1 MALLEVSQLNV
12 KYNNNHILKNL
23 NINVEKDKIVAIIGK
38 NGSGKTSFLN
48 TTIGKFR
55 PSSGTIIFSNE
66 IIHGLRTH
74 KIVSKGLVLVP
85 ERRELFPNLT
95 VQDNLLAGKYSNG
108 GFFLNK
114 NLPNDLI
121 NKFPII
127 KNYLYT
133 PSAALSGGQAQLIAL
148 ARGLISK
155 PKLLLLD
162 EPTLGLSPIAVKDFF
177 DLIVKLREEGQTILL
192 VDQNIKIT
200 LDVADYGYVLEKGEI
215 VLEGSPIELI
225 KDKNFVKNY
234 LNNVYDYSV

>member
-23 NINVEKDKIVAIIGK
+23 NINVEKNKVVAIIGK

-66 IIHGLRTH
+66 IIHGLRTQ

-215 VLEGSPIELI
+215 VLEGSAIELI

-234 LNNVYDYSV
+234 LNNKYDYSV

>member
-23 NINVEKDKIVAIIGK
+23 NINVEKNKVVAIIGK

-234 LNNVYDYSV
+234 LNNRYDYSM

>member
-1 MALLEVSQLNV
+1 MALLEVSKLNV

-23 NINVEKDKIVAIIGK
+23 NINVEKNKVVAIIGK

-66 IIHGLRTH
+66 IIHGLRTQ

>member
-23 NINVEKDKIVAIIGK
+23 NINVEKNKVVAIIGK

-200 LDVADYGYVLEKGEI
+200 LDVADYVYVLEKGEI
-215 VLEGSPIELI
+215 VLEGSAIELI

-234 LNNVYDYSV
+234 LNNRYDYSM

>member
-23 NINVEKDKIVAIIGK
+23 NINVEKNKVVAIIGK

-66 IIHGLRTH
+66 IIHGLRTQ

-215 VLEGSPIELI
+215 VLEGSAIELI

>member
-23 NINVEKDKIVAIIGK
+23 NINVEKNKVVAIIGK

-85 ERRELFPNLT
+85 ERRELFRNLT

>member
-23 NINVEKDKIVAIIGK
+23 NINVEKNKVVAIIGK

-215 VLEGSPIELI
+215 VLEGSAIELI

-234 LNNVYDYSV
+234 LNNRYDYSM

>member
-23 NINVEKDKIVAIIGK
+23 NINVEKNKVVAIIGK

-66 IIHGLRTH
+66 IIHGLRTQ

-200 LDVADYGYVLEKGEI
+200 LDVADYGYVFEKGEI
-215 VLEGSPIELI
+215 VLEGSPTELI

>member
-23 NINVEKDKIVAIIGK
+23 NINVEKNKVVAIIGK

-66 IIHGLRTH
+66 IIHGLRSH

-225 KDKNFVKNY
+225 KDKHFVKNY

>member
-23 NINVEKDKIVAIIGK
+23 NINVEKNKVVAIIGK

-215 VLEGSPIELI
+215 VLEGSAIELI
-225 KDKNFVKNY
+225 KDKNFSKII
-234 LNNVYDYSV
+234 

>member
-23 NINVEKDKIVAIIGK
+23 NINVEKNKVVAIIGK

-66 IIHGLRTH
+66 IIHSLRTH

>member
-1 MALLEVSQLNV
+1 MALLEVSKLNV

-23 NINVEKDKIVAIIGK
+23 NINVEKNKVVAIIGK

-66 IIHGLRTH
+66 IIHGLRTQ

-234 LNNVYDYSV
+234 LNNRYDYSM

>member
-23 NINVEKDKIVAIIGK
+23 NINVEKNKVVAIIGK

-66 IIHGLRTH
+66 IIHGLRTQ

-200 LDVADYGYVLEKGEI
+200 LDVADYVYVLEKGEI
-215 VLEGSPIELI
+215 VLEGSAIELI

-234 LNNVYDYSV
+234 LNNRYDYSM

>member
-23 NINVEKDKIVAIIGK
+23 NINVEKNKVVAIIGK

-66 IIHGLRTH
+66 IIHGLRTQ

-215 VLEGSPIELI
+215 VLEGSAIELI

-234 LNNVYDYSV
+234 LNNRYDYSM

>member
-23 NINVEKDKIVAIIGK
+23 NINVEKNKVVAIIGK

>member
-23 NINVEKDKIVAIIGK
+23 NINVEKNKVVAIIGK

-177 DLIVKLREEGQTILL
+177 DLIVTLREEGQTILL

-200 LDVADYGYVLEKGEI
+200 LEVADYVYVLEKGEI

>member
-1 MALLEVSQLNV
+1 MALLEVSKLNV

-23 NINVEKDKIVAIIGK
+23 NINVEKNKVVAIIGK

-66 IIHGLRTH
+66 IIHGLRTQ

-234 LNNVYDYSV
+234 LNNIYDYSV

>member
-1 MALLEVSQLNV
+1 MALLEVSKLNV

-23 NINVEKDKIVAIIGK
+23 NINVEKNKVVAIIGK

-66 IIHGLRTH
+66 IIHGLRTQ

-215 VLEGSPIELI
+215 VLEGSAIELI

-234 LNNVYDYSV
+234 LNNIYDYSV

>member
-23 NINVEKDKIVAIIGK
+23 NINVEKNKVVAIIGK

-66 IIHGLRTH
+66 IIHGLRTQ

>member
-1 MALLEVSQLNV
+1 MALLEVSKLNV

-23 NINVEKDKIVAIIGK
+23 NINVEKNKVVAIIGK

-55 PSSGTIIFSNE
+55 PSSGTIIFSDE

-74 KIVSKGLVLVP
+74 KIVRKGLVLVP

-215 VLEGSPIELI
+215 VLEGSAIELI

-234 LNNVYDYSV
+234 LNNIYDYSV